1 MQSQR
6 SAVVSLY
13 PVQGSA
19 GALSSPVR
27 GSLGVW
33 CSVAGLFCYYPG
45 SGFAGGTAG
54 RPAPAAA
61 ASGASGLGAAPQAP
75 AIYTP
80 ECRKGQV
87 EPKTAKRKMLE
98 WFHRFHRTVSFN
110 ALADRLDGSA
120 I

>member
-6 SAVVSLY
+6 SAVVLLY

-33 CSVAGLFCYYPG
+33 CSVAGLFCYCPG

-75 AIYTP
+75 AIYAP

-87 EPKTAKRKMLE
+87 EPKPPRERCWKGC
-98 WFHRFHRTVSFN
+98 TVSTELF
-110 ALADRLDGSA
+110 LLML
-120 I
+120 

>member
-1 MQSQR
+1 MLLQGQR
-6 SAVVSLY
+6 SAAVLLRL
-13 PVQGSA
+13 VQGSA
-19 GALSSPVR
+19 GASSSPDR

-33 CSVAGLFCYYPG
+33 RSAVGLFCYCPG

-61 ASGASGLGAAPQAP
+61 ASGASGLGAAPRAP

-87 EPKTAKRKMLE
+87 EPKTV
-98 WFHRFHRTVSFN
+98 VSTQP
-110 ALADRLDGSA
+110 LLSVLQQPV
-120 I
+120 

>member
-1 MQSQR
+1 MQGQR
-6 SAVVSLY
+6 SAAAWLCL
-13 PVQGSA
+13 VQGSA
-19 GALSSPVR
+19 GASSSPDR

-33 CSVAGLFCYYPG
+33 CSVAGQFYYCPG

-61 ASGASGLGAAPQAP
+61 ASGASGLGAAPRAP

-87 EPKTAKRKMLE
+87 EPKTV
-98 WFHRFHRTVSFN
+98 VSTQPV
-110 ALADRLDGSA
+110 L
-120 I
+120 